1 VTVPGEFFKAGM
13 RDCGKKEGAHDG
25 DGAWHID
32 FPGKRR

>member
-1 VTVPGEFFKAGM
+1 M